1 MSHSVPYCAKS
12 KFLSCSLCVIW
23 NLQITLQYITEAE
36 FFIMCINAIACSILK
51 FPLIAEITVRLFYI

>member
-1 MSHSVPYCAKS
+1 MSHSVQYCAKS
-12 KFLSCSLCVIW
+12 KFSSSMCVIW
-23 NLQITLQYITEAE
+23 DLQITLQYITDAE